1 LEKGL
6 IMSTKER
13 HVNVCTLG
21 HVDHGK
27 TTLAAAIATVLAKNY
42 GGNPLAFEQID
53 NVAEEVLGIRI
64 NISHVEYNTPSRH
77 YAHIDCPGHADIVKT
92 MITGATADVAILVV
106 AATDGPTPQTREQI
120 LLARQVGI
128 PYIIAF
134 LNKCD
139 LVDNEELLEQVETE
153 VRKLLSEYD
162 FPGDDLPVIRGSALK
177 ALEGV
182 AEWEVKVIELAGLLD
197 CAISEQAIDLPFLLP
212 IEGVF
217 SVSGRGTGV
226 TGRIERGIIRVGGEV
241 EIVGIKD
248 TVKSTCTGV
257 EIDRKMMPEGRAGEK
272 VGVLLRGIR
281 RDDIECGQVLA
292 ESGSIKAHT
301 IFKSVVYILSNE
313 EGGRSTSFLKG
324 YRPQFYFRTT
334 DITGTVELP
343 EGVEIVMPGDNI
355 QMTVTLINPIAMYN
369 GLRFAIREDQHTVGV
384 GVVTKVIA

>member
-1 LEKGL
+1 
-6 IMSTKER
+6 MSTKER